1 MLKNQEG
8 GDLSCDGKDGW
19 LGDAA
24 GIAATPGPDFDP
36 VNGRSYIRFSFAGDT
51 QVIDKA
57 MSRLEDWLP
66 GLK

>member
-1 MLKNQEG
+1 MFYLPLGSNA
-8 GDLSCDGKDGW
+8 LSGS
-19 LGDAA
+19 
-24 GIAATPGPDFDP
+24 GPDFDP

-57 MSRLEDWLP
+57 MTRLEDWLP

>member
-1 MLKNQEG
+1 ASVRPFSNDSVAFAERMLNE
-8 GDLSCDGKDGW
+8 
-19 LGDAA
+19 A

-57 MSRLEDWLP
+57 MTRLEDWLP